1 METTSIGKGSWI
13 EVTMTGLSRMM
24 AVSIVML
31 VLVGVAGV
39 IIVSLRGMVSLVLPL
54 VDTMMDEEVDQV
66 SLFSFTAD

>member
-1 METTSIGKGSWI
+1 
-13 EVTMTGLSRMM
+13 MM

-66 SLFSFTAD
+66 SLFSFLSCQTNHI